1 MKKFFLIAAILGS
14 TSLASMANTA
24 NHVTVKVRKPNYLI
38 HFAACGV
45 DTYAYGATAAEA
57 RETVKALANA
67 YC

>member
-1 MKKFFLIAAILGS
+1 MKKFFLIAAILGG
-14 TSLASMANTA
+14 TSLASMAGTA
-24 NHVTVKVRKPNYLI
+24 KHATVKARKPNYLI

>member
-1 MKKFFLIAAILGS
+1 MKKLFLMAAILGS
-14 TSLASMANTA
+14 SSLASMASTA
-24 NHVTVKVRKPNYLI
+24 KYTAVKVRKPNYLI